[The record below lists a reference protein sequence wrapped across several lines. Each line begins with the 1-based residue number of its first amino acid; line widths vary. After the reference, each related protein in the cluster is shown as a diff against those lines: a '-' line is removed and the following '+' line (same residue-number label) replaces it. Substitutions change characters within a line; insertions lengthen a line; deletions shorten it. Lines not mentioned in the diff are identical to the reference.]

1 MDGEF
6 HSIIKL
12 ISGEEILST
21 VTVDENDGDP
31 VITLKRPIIIKMIA
45 NSRGMY
51 IKVKPWIELADEET
65 FVIKGD
71 RVLTMTETKNKK
83 LIALYNNYL
92 NDEEGGEIPNFT
104 GQVKPSQE
112 MGYLASVDDSRK
124 KLEELFKLNLNNKE
138 S

>member
-1 MDGEF
+1 MDEEF

-12 ISGEEILST
+12 ISGEEILALAC
-21 VTVDENDGDP
+21 VDENDGDP
-31 VITLKRPIIIKMIA
+31 VITLKHPIIVKMIA
-45 NSRGMY
+45 NNRGMY
-51 IKVKPWIELADEET
+51 IKVKPWVELSDEET
-65 FVIKGD
+65 FIIKGD
-71 RVLTMTETKNKK
+71 KVLTMTETKNKK
-83 LIALYNNYL
+83 LIALYNNYISEDDSQL
-92 NDEEGGEIPNFT
+92 SQFT

>member
-1 MDGEF
+1 MDEEF

-12 ISGEEILST
+12 ISGEEILAL
-21 VTVDENDGDP
+21 VCVDENDGDP
-31 VITLKRPIIIKMIA
+31 VITLKHPIIMKMIA

-51 IKVKPWIELADEET
+51 IKVKPWVELADEET

-92 NDEEGGEIPNFT
+92 NEEEGEIPNLT

-124 KLEELFKLNLNNKE
+124 KLEELFKLNLNKE

>member
-92 NDEEGGEIPNFT
+92 NEEEGEIPNFT

-124 KLEELFKLNLNNKE
+124 KLEELFKLNLNKE